1 MSRESE
7 FVDLGREVV
16 RDKHGRRITEDEAA
30 AAAEAL
36 ENDDVE
42 IVDVTYPRTG
52 RPSLGK
58 PGSHAPRFD
67 VRVPQE
73 VKVSIEKL
81 AHRQGRRSSD
91 LVREA
96 LDEYLARH

>member
-1 MSRESE
+1 MSRDSE

-16 RDKHGRRITEDEAA
+16 RDKNGRRITEDEAA

-36 ENDDVE
+36 EHDDVE
-42 IVDVTYPRTG
+42 VVDVTYPRSG
-52 RPSLGK
+52 RPSLGT

-67 VRVPQE
+67 VRVPAE
-73 VKVSIEKL
+73 VKVQVDEL
-81 AHRQGRRSSD
+81 AHRQGRRSSE